1 MLHGLASGV
10 IALVVGAV
18 MLALQPASGADD
30 APARDWP
37 RYWLVC
43 LLLALGASVVGN
55 CLWNLA
61 SRLVPVT
68 LLGQLLLS
76 QTLFVLLYGF
86 VYAQR
91 IPRPLER
98 AAMLLLTAGV
108 LWSVQRHAQEEG
120 EGRGAGR
127 A

>member
-10 IALVVGAV
+10 IALIVGAV
-18 MLALQPASGADD
+18 MLAL
-30 APARDWP
+30 
-37 RYWLVC
+37 
-43 LLLALGASVVGN
+43 GASMVGN
-55 CLWNLA
+55 YLWNLA

-108 LWSVQRHAQEEG
+108 LWSVQRHAQED
-120 EGRGAGR
+120 GAGR
-127 A
+127 M